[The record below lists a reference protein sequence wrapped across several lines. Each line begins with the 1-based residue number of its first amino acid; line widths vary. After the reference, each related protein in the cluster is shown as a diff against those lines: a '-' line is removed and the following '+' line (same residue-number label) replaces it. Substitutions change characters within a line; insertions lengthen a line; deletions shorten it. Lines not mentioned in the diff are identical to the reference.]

1 MTTTTSLQTIGST
14 LRNTTNDIRSADIED
29 GIYAGDTLRIEFED
43 GRIFYAA
50 YDEDEQSLLMWSE
63 YYYDDNDVEE
73 VLNEGGERDMDV
85 EEVLNEGGERDMSD
99 GDIAALYYALKAF

>member
-1 MTTTTSLQTIGST
+1 MATPTLQTIGST
-14 LRNTTNDIRSADIED
+14 LHNTTNDIRSLSIED
-29 GIYAGDTLRIEFED
+29 GIRAGDTIRIEFEN

-50 YDEDEQSLLMWSE
+50 YDEDEPSTLTWSE
-63 YYYDDNDVEE
+63 YYYDDN
-73 VLNEGGERDMDV
+73 DV

>member
-1 MTTTTSLQTIGST
+1 MTTTPTLQAIGTTIDVAA
-14 LRNTTNDIRSADIED
+14 NDIRTVGIED
-29 GIYAGDTLRIEFED
+29 GTRAGDTLRIEFED

-50 YDEDEQSLLMWSE
+50 YDEDEPSLLMWSE
-63 YYYDDNDVEE
+63 YYYDDS
-73 VLNEGGERDMDV
+73 DV

>member
-1 MTTTTSLQTIGST
+1 MTTPTINNIGST
-14 LRNTTNDIRSADIED
+14 LHNTTNDIRSTRIED

-50 YDEDEQSLLMWSE
+50 YDEDEPDCLLWSE

-73 VLNEGGERDMDV
+73 VLTEGGA
-85 EEVLNEGGERDMSD
+85 RDMSD
-99 GDIAALYYALKAF
+99 GDVAALYYELKNF